1 MGQGLMRRPPKYV
14 HGYVDRH
21 GKPRFYFRRAGY
33 KPVPLPGMPWS
44 TQFMDAYEAAV
55 NQAAPVIIGA
65 KRTKPGTV
73 EEAVARYLGSVAFT
87 QQLAPSSQAMR
98 RRILERLRV
107 EHGEKRLRYLEAE
120 HVARLLGK
128 LRPWVQ
134 RNYMKTLRGL
144 IAFAIADGLIDVD
157 PTAGVKLAK
166 VKDTGGFK
174 TWPVES
180 IEQYRARYW
189 LGTRSRLA
197 LELLYNTM
205 GARADAVRLGRQHV
219 QGGMISFR
227 RQKTGNPVDIPI
239 LPELQ
244 IAIDAM
250 PKAEHLTFLV
260 TEHGKPFTPAGFG
273 NWFRDQ
279 CDAAGLSN
287 LSAHGLRKAGAT
299 RLAEAGATDHEIMA
313 WGGWSS
319 LKEVQRYTKA
329 ADRKRLALQAAGKLK
344 AGTEVANLD
353 TRLANQSEKS

>member
-1 MGQGLMRRPPKYV
+1 V
-14 HGYVDRH
+14 V
-21 GKPRFYFRRAGY
+21 
-33 KPVPLPGMPWS
+33 
-44 TQFMDAYEAAV
+44 
-55 NQAAPVIIGA
+55 IGA

-73 EEAVARYLGSVAFT
+73 DEAVARYLGSAAFT

-107 EHGEKRLRYLEAE
+107 EHGDKRLRKLEAQ

-134 RNYMKTLRGL
+134 RNYFKTLRGL
-144 IAFAIADGLIDVD
+144 IAFALTERLIEID

-174 TWPVES
+174 TWSLES
-180 IEQYRARYW
+180 IEQYRTTHK
-189 LGTRSRLA
+189 LGTRARLA
-197 LELLYNTM
+197 LELLYGTM
-205 GARADAVRLGRQHV
+205 QARADVVQLGRQHV
-219 QGGMISFR
+219 QADVISFR

-273 NWFRDQ
+273 NYFRDQ
-279 CDAAGLSN
+279 CDLAGLSN

-299 RLAEAGATDHEIMA
+299 RLAEVGATDHEIMA
-313 WGGWSS
+313 WGGWTT
-319 LKEVQRYTKA
+319 LKEVQRYTRA
-329 ADRKRLALQAAGKLK
+329 ANRKRLALQAAGKLK
-344 AGTEVANLD
+344 AGTEVANLG
-353 TRLANQSEKS
+353 TRLANQSENS

>member
-1 MGQGLMRRPPKYV
+1 MRHLPKYV
-14 HGYVDRH
+14 HGYIDRH
-21 GKPRFYFRRAGY
+21 GKPRFYLRRPGH
-33 KPVPLPGMPWS
+33 KPAPLHGMPWS
-44 TQFMDAYEAAV
+44 TQFMDAYAAAM

-65 KRTKPGTV
+65 RRTKPGTV
-73 EEAVARYLGSVAFT
+73 EEAVARYLGSSAFT

-98 RRILERLRV
+98 RRILERLRTD
-107 EHGEKRLRYLEAE
+107 HGEKRLCHLQPE

-134 RNYMKTLRGL
+134 RNYIKTLRGL
-144 IAFAIADGLIDVD
+144 MAFALVEGLIDAD
-157 PTAGVKLAK
+157 PTLGVKLAR

-174 TWPVES
+174 TWPLES
-180 IEQYRARYW
+180 IEQYRMHHQP
-189 LGTRSRLA
+189 GTRARLA

-219 QGGMISFR
+219 QAGMISFR
-227 RQKTGNPVDIPI
+227 RQKTGNPIDIPI

-244 IAIDAM
+244 AAMDAM

-260 TEHGKPFTPAGFG
+260 TEHGKPFTPSGFG

-279 CDAAGLSN
+279 CDEAGLST

-313 WGGWSS
+313 WGGWTSV
-319 LKEVQRYTKA
+319 KEVQRYTKA
-329 ADRKRLALQAAGKLK
+329 ANRKRLALQAAGKLK
-344 AGTEVANLD
+344 GGTEVANLD
-353 TRLANQSEKS
+353 TRLANQNEKS